1 MFHVPTFLS
10 DETNILQSTH
20 RRFSTKINLIQN
32 NLPQQAKKLPQQAQW
47 HERADFLTSEHLTR
61 ASSTQPPA
69 A

>member
-32 NLPQQAKKLPQQAQW
+32 NLPQQAKKNCRNRLNGTN
-47 HERADFLTSEHLTR
+47 ERTS
-61 ASSTQPPA
+61 
-69 A
+69 

>member
-32 NLPQQAKKLPQQAQW
+32 NLPQQAKKTAATGSMARTSGLLN
-47 HERADFLTSEHLTR
+47 ERASYAGLFKK
-61 ASSTQPPA
+61 PPA